1 MIIRNPPIIYI
12 ERCKR
17 LTTWKFCNLDT
28 QRKLSELQAEFRAK
42 EAEHE
47 NEIQSMQT
55 DYKQRLETEIAE
67 KKHLG
72 KELVRIKILPN
83 NQ

>member
-1 MIIRNPPIIYI
+1 MEVLY
-12 ERCKR
+12 
-17 LTTWKFCNLDT
+17 LDT
-28 QRKLSELQAEFRAK
+28 QRKISELQKEFRAK

-47 NEIQSMQT
+47 NEIHSMQT

-72 KELVRIKILPN
+72 KELVGIKFLLT